1 MSRDLSLKE
10 TGPSYDKNLV
20 WSDNSGQNIRNEVK
34 KSSKIG
40 HDFGVSFYILFDC
53 YLPKLK
59 LFLHPDLRFF

>member
-10 TGPSYDKNLV
+10 TGSSYDKNLV
-20 WSDNSGQNIRNEVK
+20 CSDNSGQNIRNEVK

-40 HDFGVSFYILFDC
+40 RDFEVSFYILFDC
-53 YLPKLK
+53 YLPNFK

>member
-10 TGPSYDKNLV
+10 TGSSYDKNLV
-20 WSDNSGQNIRNEVK
+20 CSDNSGQNIRNEVK

-40 HDFGVSFYILFDC
+40 HDFEVSFYILFDR
-53 YLPKLK
+53 YLPKFK

>member
-10 TGPSYDKNLV
+10 TGSSYDKNLV
-20 WSDNSGQNIRNEVK
+20 CSDNSGQNIRNEVK

-40 HDFGVSFYILFDC
+40 LDFEVSFYILFDC
-53 YLPKLK
+53 YLPNFK